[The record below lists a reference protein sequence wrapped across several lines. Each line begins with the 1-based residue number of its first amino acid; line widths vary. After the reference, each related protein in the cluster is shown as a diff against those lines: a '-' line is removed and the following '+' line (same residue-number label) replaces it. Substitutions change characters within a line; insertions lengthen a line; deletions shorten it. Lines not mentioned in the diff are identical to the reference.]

1 MDTLKFSGRTRVA
14 GLIAVSLVTLL
25 LLSSCAAQP
34 SVNVEATAQSLARA
48 WVAQTAEAQSAAKA
62 APTATDTPVS
72 AVSTPPATEIPAPAS
87 TATSTLMPAPTVM
100 PTRPPATTVTASPE
114 PGLTPGPA
122 TACAVAVD
130 PKLAAGWDQMK
141 LGCPIAKAAVI
152 WAAWE
157 PFQHGEML
165 WRSDLDWTYALHRQN
180 GTDVSLGD
188 WSTGK
193 DTWKWDQSFPDGHG
207 LTPPPGLLEPVRGF
221 GYAWY
226 NFLGGSTSPVG
237 WATSQEKGFCANLQ
251 PFEKG
256 IIVHSSN
263 TGSCQDGQ
271 YNWAA
276 NPAFAPLFFTLYED
290 GTWVRHPSK

>member
-1 MDTLKFSGRTRVA
+1 MDALKLSGRTRVA
-14 GLIAVSLVTLL
+14 GLIALGLTMLL

-34 SVNVEATAQSLARA
+34 AVNIDATAQSLARQM
-48 WVAQTAEAQSAAKA
+48 VAQTAEAQSAAQA
-62 APTATDTPVS
+62 APAATDTPVPV
-72 AVSTPPATEIPAPAS
+72 VSTPPATKIPAPAN
-87 TATSTLMPAPTVM
+87 TATSTVM
-100 PTRPPATTVTASPE
+100 PTRSPATAAASPP
-114 PGLTPGPA
+114 PGLTPGSA
-122 TACAVAVD
+122 AACPVAVD
-130 PKLAAGWDQMK
+130 PQLAAGWDQMK
-141 LGCPIAKAAVI
+141 LGCPTAKSSVI

-165 WRSDLDWTYALHRQN
+165 WRSDLDWTYALHQQN
-180 GTDVSLGD
+180 GADASLGD

-207 LTPPPGLLEPVRGF
+207 LPPPPGLLEPVRGF
-221 GYAWY
+221 GHAWY
-226 NFLGGSTSPVG
+226 KFLGGPDSALG
-237 WATSQEKGFCANLQ
+237 WAKSQEKGFCANLQ

-263 TGSCQDGQ
+263 TGSCEDGQ
-271 YNWAA
+271 YNWAT